1 MTKTMKIKVQPKDID
16 KEYIYV
22 EYEPIG
28 IARHMDITDG
38 MVDLLKLAET
48 KYGKYITGLSCDGK
62 FYSIA
67 LNEEGQALWDEEHKQ
82 ICEFMRNN
90 PYCD

>member
-1 MTKTMKIKVQPKDID
+1 MKIKVQPKDAND
-16 KEYIYV
+16 KYIYV

-28 IARHMDITDG
+28 IARHMNITDG
-38 MVDLLKLAET
+38 MVDLSELSET
-48 KYGKYITGLSCDGK
+48 KYGKYITGLSCDGR

-67 LNEEGQALWDEEHKQ
+67 LNEEGQALWDEELEQ
-82 ICEFMRNN
+82 IRDWMKRN